1 MHNGRGSERLGAAE
15 PLCLKGIPVRDSVH
29 RNPQTLVGWGLSFML
44 LLSIHVFLLQ
54 RFPQF
59 TFNHCIQK
67 NNERHKLRSGV
78 ALEGSSKMKHCV
90 SLNVWG
96 LPFSLLSFTVFFCF
110 IQ

>member
-1 MHNGRGSERLGAAE
+1 MHNGRGFERLGAAE

-44 LLSIHVFLLQ
+44 LLPIHVFLLQ